1 MLHSAASLCLTLLLG
16 GTGGFLV
23 AAAGIPGGWIIGAI
37 AASFAACALKA
48 PLKMPRLL
56 RSIAM
61 GFAGMTIGA
70 SIDRELFAAA
80 AVIPWSLLAMFVL
93 LAVFGWLTYLIH
105 RHGYGASGATAISCA
120 WPGNVLLAFAG
131 AEAMRADMERVAVV
145 QLVRVVLLMGA
156 LPLTIG
162 AFHSAEAGPDV
173 TLTGDFWIA
182 AVIALLCTAA
192 ALRAR
197 LTGGEMFFSAIAVGA
212 LSAGGVLRFE
222 MPGEAL
228 AALQVLVGVYIGLSL
243 AACSRAAFLAAL
255 APSLIGAVLAVVL
268 TLGGAFA
275 LEGLLG
281 VPAAALALA
290 FAPGGAEAMI
300 LLSALFDA
308 DPGFVGIHHTLRLIV
323 LTLLFPVMLRGFAGS
338 YHSTGRR

>member
-1 MLHSAASLCLTLLLG
+1 MLHTATSLGLTILLG
-16 GTGGFLV
+16 GAGGMLV

-37 AASFAACALKA
+37 TASFAAATLKA
-48 PLKMPRLL
+48 PLTMPPIL

-61 GFAGMTIGA
+61 GFAGMTVGA

-80 AVIPWSLLAMFVL
+80 AVIPWSLLAMFTL
-93 LAVFGWLTYLIH
+93 LTVFGWLTYVLH

-131 AEAMRADMERVAVV
+131 AEALRADMERVAVV
-145 QLVRVVLLMGA
+145 QMVRVVILMGA

-162 AFHSAEAGPDV
+162 AFHRSESAPAVPVTADLGIAAAV
-173 TLTGDFWIA
+173 TLI
-182 AVIALLCTAA
+182 CTAT

-197 LTGGEMFFSAIAVGA
+197 IAGGEMFLSAIAIGA
-212 LSAGGVLRFE
+212 LSASGVLRFE

-243 AACSRAAFLAAL
+243 ARCSRTAFLTAL
-255 APSLIGAVLAVVL
+255 APSLIGAVVAVVV

-300 LLSALFDA
+300 LLAALFDA

-323 LTLLFPVMLRGFAGS
+323 LTLLFPVMLRSFAGA
-338 YHSTGRR
+338 YHSTGKR